1 MALSSNVALIP
12 SLLDH
17 DALLLPLDQVVT
29 RLGVRIPSEYLRLI
43 APENRAVMFDKS
55 TEIRPLIPNPLTSKT
70 GFQSVLTL
78 FGLSD
83 GDHGILKNFERLN
96 GRIESNYVPI
106 GEDGLGNLY
115 MLDSKTKQ
123 IVFWHHECPDGENS
137 PTAFT
142 LVSDDVVGFISG
154 LQPASV
160 ERDVNLSAGV
170 KRVQFDF

>member
-29 RLGVRIPSEYLRLI
+29 RLGVRIPSEYLRSI

-83 GDHGILKNFERLN
+83 GDHGILKNF
-96 GRIESNYVPI
+96 
-106 GEDGLGNLY
+106 
-115 MLDSKTKQ
+115 
-123 IVFWHHECPDGENS
+123 
-137 PTAFT
+137 
-142 LVSDDVVGFISG
+142 
-154 LQPASV
+154 
-160 ERDVNLSAGV
+160 
-170 KRVQFDF
+170 